1 MLTKAGLVLRLLRTM
16 DDLVE
21 RNRKLEDEVKW
32 LQRELIIREL
42 EHEREMAAKG

>member
-16 DDLVE
+16 DGLVE